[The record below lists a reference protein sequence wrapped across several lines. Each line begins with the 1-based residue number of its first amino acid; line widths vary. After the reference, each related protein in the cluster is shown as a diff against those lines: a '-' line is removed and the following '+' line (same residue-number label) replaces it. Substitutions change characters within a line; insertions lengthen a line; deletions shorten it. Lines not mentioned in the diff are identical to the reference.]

1 MEIQKMFMILGIL
14 LLIAYFLKSNIAERF
29 HIPGVTLYIIL
40 GVVLGGS
47 VTGFLSTEIVDK
59 LDFISDL
66 ALGLIAFSIG
76 VELNKEVLQKMGK
89 SIIVISF
96 CEGLG
101 AFLLVFLSFHF
112 LLHKALYFSL
122 VLGAVAS
129 ATAPAATVYV
139 IKQFKAKGA
148 LTSTIMG
155 VVGTDDAIALAI
167 YVFASLFASSLL
179 LGKSASI
186 SNYILEPLKSISL
199 SLIIGILMAFI
210 YNTIF
215 WKKRHSDD
223 ITMGIISFLLIALA
237 VSQRLHISELL
248 TIMTFGCTLVNKNLK
263 LANRTKSS
271 LDFLTPL
278 FLPWFFTLAAA
289 HLDVSLISTI
299 SGMGIVYIV
308 ARASGKVIFASLGAV
323 VSKAPETVRKFIGF
337 SLIPQV
343 GVAVALALA
352 VKRQF
357 TQPIYGQ
364 AGIDLANI
372 VINLLLLT
380 TIFTETV
387 GPVLTYFSLK
397 KAGDIRS

>member
-1 MEIQKMFMILGIL
+1 MDVEKIFLILGIL
-14 LLIAYFLKSNIAERF
+14 LLVAYILKANVAERF
-29 HIPGVTLYIIL
+29 HVPGVTLYIIL
-40 GVVLGGS
+40 GVILGGS
-47 VTGFLSTEIVDK
+47 VTGFLNSEIVNK

-66 ALGLIAFSIG
+66 ALALIAFSIG
-76 VELNKEVLQKMGK
+76 VELNKDVLQKVGK
-89 SIIVISF
+89 SIIIISF
-96 CEGLG
+96 FEGMG

-139 IKQFKAKGA
+139 IKQFKSKGT

-179 LGKSASI
+179 LGKPASI

-199 SLIIGILMAFI
+199 SVLIGIFMAFT
-210 YNTIF
+210 YNAIF
-215 WKKRHSDD
+215 WKKRHTDD

-237 VSQRLHISELL
+237 VSQKLHISELL

-289 HLDVSLISTI
+289 HLDVSLVATI

-308 ARASGKVIFASLGAV
+308 ARASGKIIFASLGAV
-323 VSKAPETVRKFIGF
+323 ISNAPKTVKKFIGF

-352 VKRQF
+352 VKREF
-357 TQPIYGQ
+357 TQPMYGQ
-364 AGIDLANI
+364 AGIDMANI
-372 VINLLLLT
+372 IINLLLLT
-380 TIFTETV
+380 TIFTEIV
-387 GPVLTYFSLK
+387 GPILTYFSLK